1 MTTGTIHTIRIARPD
16 DDEMALFWKLYYA
29 AQRVEDRWCRN
40 TVGPIAEELVNT
52 ELSRQEKLF
61 LLRAWQ
67 VLVDGIGGFGR
78 LMSAYDT
85 YVYNMQDPGDDCIAY
100 KPSLQ
105 QLFADAELLPVVMDA
120 YAEAMAEL
128 KEVTRQR
135 DNAERSREYWKNT
148 NADLTARVIATE
160 VNLANR
166 EAQPVAWLAIYHG
179 EVYDEAISITRS
191 VVEAQADRFG
201 WESALTEIIPLYRHA
216 PPAPAVTSELLEAMN
231 EVIRISD
238 RDHEAWDRA
247 KEAIAACRVAKPAQ
261 PVGYLVPGFNRD
273 FKWGY
278 AYLFPQS
285 GGGADIPVYLAVP
298 AASPVIHDQ
307 SEPDAIDVFVDQ
319 VCGDLTA
326 GHQH

>member
-1 MTTGTIHTIRIARPD
+1 MGTIHTIRIARPD

-85 YVYNMQDPGDDCIAY
+85 YVYNMQDPGNDCIAY

-105 QLFADAELLPVVMDA
+105 QLFADAELLPVMLEA
-120 YAEAMAEL
+120 YADAMTELEAKDRRIAEL
-128 KEVTRQR
+128 E
-135 DNAERSREYWKNT
+135 
-148 NADLTARVIATE
+148 
-160 VNLANR
+160 
-166 EAQPVAWLAIYHG
+166 
-179 EVYDEAISITRS
+179 
-191 VVEAQADRFG
+191 
-201 WESALTEIIPLYRHA
+201 
-216 PPAPAVTSELLEAMN
+216 
-231 EVIRISD
+231 
-238 RDHEAWDRA
+238 
-247 KEAIAACRVAKPAQ
+247 AKPAQ

-273 FKWGY
+273 FEWGY